1 VNIKITYAVTFTV
14 AYCSIVYELLLA
26 QALSTVLGNTV
37 LRYSLTIGFYL
48 AAKGLGAM
56 LCDLKRRDALKSL
69 VRVEIALIV
78 LGGLSVILINL
89 FDVIQKYIY
98 SRSPAFQE
106 AVFMNGSI
114 AEITFFILSQG
125 VIIAIGIFSGFEI
138 PLLIHMGQQ
147 EKKDTANMILGF
159 DYFGS
164 LTGAVT
170 FPLVLLPALGI
181 FSIAFFTAIL
191 NGLAGL
197 AVIHF
202 TQTGK
207 KMLPTLITALM
218 CAGLFLGLQNSADI
232 KQFYLKKFY
241 FYNDVRSAGDIF
253 KPTSTGLP
261 AIEHW
266 ESPYQHIE
274 LVTALDSLAS
284 MTFYR
289 IYSDKWAREP
299 YYPSDKWLF
308 LNGSFQFFSLIE
320 EIYHEYFVHIPIM
333 LTRVPRR
340 VCILGGGDG
349 LVARELLKYRQIR
362 EIYQVELDPQVIDI
376 AKNHPVL
383 SKMNKGALHDPRVKV
398 LTQDAFFFIQNNR
411 HKFDA
416 IYIDFPTP
424 NDYNLSILYSQEFY
438 SFIRS
443 NLNENGFAV
452 MDMPSGE
459 LFDADSNFQIYYS
472 TVKSA
477 GFNNVFPI
485 SSILEA
491 DNEEALDAL
500 DEDFIAEEIE
510 AVDQQFLF
518 MTNSS
523 VPLNRTYRSQGIE
536 FYVLN
541 EKRFRLAFKP
551 FPEQVIPELVN
562 SIFKPTL
569 PDFHL
574 FEINYPF

>member
-1 VNIKITYAVTFTV
+1 MNINMTYAVTFTV

-26 QALSTVLGNTV
+26 QTLSTVLGNTV

-69 VRVEIALIV
+69 VRVEIALIA

-89 FDVIQKYIY
+89 FDVVQKYIY

-106 AVFMNGSI
+106 ALVLNGSL
-114 AEITFFILSQG
+114 AEIVFFILSQG
-125 VIIAIGIFSGFEI
+125 VIIAIGIFSGFEV
-138 PLLIHMGQQ
+138 PLLMHIGER
-147 EKKDTANMILGF
+147 EKPDTGNMILGF

-164 LTGAVT
+164 LAGAVT

-197 AVIHF
+197 ALIHVKN
-202 TQTGK
+202 TGK
-207 KMLPTLITALM
+207 KLVPTLVTLLM
-218 CAGLFLGLQNSADI
+218 FVGLFMGFRNSADI

-241 FYNDVRSAGDIF
+241 FYSDVRSVSDIF

-261 AIEHW
+261 DIEHW

-274 LVTALDSLAS
+274 LVTALDSMAS
-284 MTFYR
+284 MTFYH
-289 IYSDKWAREP
+289 IYSEKWSRDP
-299 YYPSDKWLF
+299 YFPNDKWLF

-333 LTRVPRR
+333 LARVPQR

-349 LVARELLKYRQIR
+349 LVARELLKYPQIK
-362 EIYQVELDPQVIDI
+362 EIYQVELDPKVIEI
-376 AKNHPVL
+376 ASNHPVL
-383 SKMNKGALHDPRVKV
+383 VKINKGALHDPRVKV

-411 HKFDA
+411 QKFDA

-443 NLNENGFAV
+443 NLNENGYAA

-459 LFDADSNFQIYYS
+459 LFDPDSNFQIYYS

-477 GFNNVFPI
+477 GFQRVFPI

-500 DEDFIAEEIE
+500 DENFIEDEIY

-518 MTNSS
+518 MSNSS
-523 VPLNRTYRSQGIE
+523 LPLNRTYQARGIE

-541 EKRFRLAFKP
+541 ERRFRLAFKP
-551 FPEQVIPELVN
+551 FPEQVVPGLVN

-574 FEINYPF
+574 FDINYPF